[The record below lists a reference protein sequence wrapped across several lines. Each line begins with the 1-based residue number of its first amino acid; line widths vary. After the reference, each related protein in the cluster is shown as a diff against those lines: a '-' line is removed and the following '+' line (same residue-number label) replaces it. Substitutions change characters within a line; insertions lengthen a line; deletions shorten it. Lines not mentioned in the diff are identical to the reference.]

1 MAPCSFC
8 HRVLGHVALFCVEI
22 FHLFDKFEP
31 TDLLDSNYFISFGK
45 SFHTQLTRSSYPT
58 MKLLVNMYF
67 FVALNSFKCELFCMV
82 IYFKIFLCSSYREE
96 RRLFAYFQVFTEVNE
111 VKVAQSFLT
120 LCDPHGLFSTWN
132 SPGRNAGVDTFS
144 HLHGIFPP
152 QELNPGLLHR
162 RQILYQLSHRGS
174 PGSSLLCL

>member
-82 IYFKIFLCSSYREE
+82 IYFKIFLCSSHREE
-96 RRLFAYFQVFTEVNE
+96 RRLFAYFQVFTEVN
-111 VKVAQSFLT
+111 
-120 LCDPHGLFSTWN
+120 
-132 SPGRNAGVDTFS
+132 
-144 HLHGIFPP
+144 
-152 QELNPGLLHR
+152 
-162 RQILYQLSHRGS
+162 
-174 PGSSLLCL
+174 